1 MKRLRDIMRHGF
13 LFSVQRGAT
22 VADAVRTMAANNV
35 GIVAVLD
42 GDRLVGVFSERDV
55 VRKVVASGLDPAR
68 TPVADV
74 MTTRLVVADADEDYQ
89 SAMSK
94 MDQANIRHLPV
105 VSGERLLSMLSIRD
119 LMRVAIEDRGAE
131 IEYLKEYLYQVPPG
145 LGRLTSPE
153 SSR

>member
-1 MKRLRDIMRHGF
+1 MKKLRDIMRHGF
-13 LFSVQRGAT
+13 LFTVQRGAT
-22 VADAVRTMAANNV
+22 VAEAARTMAANNV
-35 GIVAVLD
+35 GIVAVRD
-42 GDRLVGVFSERDV
+42 GVQ
-55 VRKVVASGLDPAR
+55 KVVDRGLDPTR

-74 MTTRLVVADADEDYQ
+74 MTARLVVADADEDYQ

-145 LGRLTSPE
+145 VGP
-153 SSR
+153 

>member
-1 MKRLRDIMRHGF
+1 MKKLRDIMRYGF
-13 LFSVQRGAT
+13 LFTVQRGAM
-22 VADAVRTMAANNV
+22 VAEAVRTMAANNV

-42 GDRLVGVFSERDV
+42 DDRLIGVFSERDV
-55 VRKVVASGLDPAR
+55 VQKVLDRGLDPAR
-68 TPVADV
+68 TPVAEV
-74 MTTRLVVADADEDYQ
+74 MTARLVVADVDEDYH

-145 LGRLTSPE
+145 LGR
-153 SSR
+153 

>member
-1 MKRLRDIMRHGF
+1 MKKLRDIMRHGF
-13 LFSVQRGAT
+13 LFTVQREAT
-22 VADAVRTMAANNV
+22 VAEAARMMAANNV

-42 GDRLVGVFSERDV
+42 GDPLAGVFSERDIV
-55 VRKVVASGLDPAR
+55 QKVVDRRLDPTR

-74 MTTRLVVADADEDYQ
+74 MTARLVVADADEDYQ

-145 LGRLTSPE
+145 VGR
-153 SSR
+153 

>member
-1 MKRLRDIMRHGF
+1 MKKLRDIMRHGF
-13 LFSVQRGAT
+13 LFTVQRGAM
-22 VADAVRTMAANNV
+22 VAEAVRTMAANNI

-42 GDRLVGVFSERDV
+42 DDRLIGVFSERDV
-55 VRKVVASGLDPAR
+55 VQKVLDRGLDPAR

-74 MTTRLVVADADEDYQ
+74 DEDYQ

-131 IEYLKEYLYQVPPG
+131 IQYLKEYLYQVPPG
-145 LGRLTSPE
+145 LGR
-153 SSR
+153 

>member
-1 MKRLRDIMRHGF
+1 MKKLHDIMRHGF
-13 LFSVQRGAT
+13 LFTVQRGAT
-22 VADAVRTMAANNV
+22 VAEAVRTMAANNV

-55 VRKVVASGLDPAR
+55 VQKVVDRGLDPAR

-74 MTTRLVVADADEDYQ
+74 MTARLVVADADEDYQ
-89 SAMSK
+89 SAMRK

-145 LGRLTSPE
+145 LGR
-153 SSR
+153 